1 MMTALPMN
9 TLTSP
14 HPEPSA
20 ASGPAVTP
28 APPNK
33 PLAPQGPGR
42 LVTDA
47 PMRMFHWLFALSF
60 VGAYISADSEHWRL
74 VHVVLGYTLAGL
86 LVWRLVYGLFGP
98 RPARLSVLWRKVS
111 GTRAWL
117 QTMVS
122 SFRAGL
128 PVPWR
133 QGQSLL
139 MGLALVGL
147 LLAVIPLTL
156 TGYATFHE
164 WGDVLGG
171 DVFEDLHEFLGD
183 AYLTGVLVHLALL
196 AWLSFTRRKNQ
207 ALPMLTGR
215 IPGPGPD
222 LIPNERRWL
231 AALVLASVLAY
242 WVWEVVNRWVM
253 VSG

>member
-1 MMTALPMN
+1 MSS
-9 TLTSP
+9 LTSP
-14 HPEPSA
+14 HPGSA
-20 ASGPAVTP
+20 SAQAPQPANPGTP
-28 APPNK
+28 V
-33 PLAPQGPGR
+33 APQGPGR

-86 LVWRLVYGLFGP
+86 LVWRLVYGLIGP
-98 RPARLSVLWRKVS
+98 RPARLSALWRRVS
-111 GTRAWL
+111 GTRVWL
-117 QTMVS
+117 QTFVS
-122 SFRAGL
+122 ACRAGGSWSQ
-128 PVPWR
+128 VPWR

-139 MGLALVGL
+139 MGLALVAL

-171 DVFEDLHEFLGD
+171 DVFDELHEFFGD
-183 AYLTGVLVHLALL
+183 AYLMGVLVHLALL

-231 AALVLASVLAY
+231 AALVLVSVCAY
-242 WVWEVVNRWVM
+242 WLWELVQRLALVG
-253 VSG
+253 S

>member
-1 MMTALPMN
+1 MT
-9 TLTSP
+9 TLTSSY
-14 HPEPSA
+14 PEPNA

-28 APPNK
+28 APPAK
-33 PLAPQGPGR
+33 PVAPEGPGR

-86 LVWRLVYGLFGP
+86 LVWRLVYGLVGP

-111 GTRAWL
+111 GTRAWV
-117 QTMVS
+117 QTVAS
-122 SFRAGL
+122 SFRAGS
-128 PVPWR
+128 PAPWR

-242 WVWEVVNRWVM
+242 WVWEVVNRWAM